1 MREKSMKNIKSE
13 LDDWMRAEYKR
24 SDFGE
29 IVRGKY
35 ATTQV
40 DFAELT
46 ELLLAVIGEDDG
58 IKFTHHSQRNFLADH
73 RSGEWTYEID
83 NANQIT
89 LRYWLSELGNIE
101 AAISNPPTVTTPK
114 DRTELQ
120 DALLKGVT
128 SLKTKV
134 AALKDRQ

>member
-1 MREKSMKNIKSE
+1 MKNIKSE
-13 LDDWMRAEYKR
+13 LNDWGRPEYKR

-46 ELLLAVIGEDDG
+46 ALLLAVIGEDEG
-58 IKFTHHSQRNFLADH
+58 IKFIHHSIGNYLANH
-73 RSGEWTYEID
+73 RAGEWTYEID

-89 LRYWLSELGNIE
+89 LRYWLSEFSSIE
-101 AAISNPPTVTTPK
+101 EAISNPPIVMTPK

-120 DALLKGVT
+120 DALLKG
-128 SLKTKV
+128 LKILKAKV
-134 AALKDRQ
+134 SDKKK

>member
-1 MREKSMKNIKSE
+1 MKNIKSE
-13 LDDWMRAEYKR
+13 LNDWGRPEYKR

-46 ELLLAVIGEDDG
+46 ALLLAVIGEDEG
-58 IKFTHHSQRNFLADH
+58 IKFIHHSIGNYLTDPRPC
-73 RSGEWTYEID
+73 EWTYEID

-89 LRYWLSELGNIE
+89 LRYWLSKFGNVE
-101 AAISNPPTVTTPK
+101 ESISNPSNIMTTK
-114 DRTELQ
+114 ERSELQ
-120 DALLKGVT
+120 EALLKGVM
-128 SLKTKV
+128 SLKIKV
-134 AALKDRQ
+134 AAIKDRQ

>member
-13 LDDWMRAEYKR
+13 LNDWGRPEYKR

-46 ELLLAVIGEDDG
+46 ALLLAVIGEDEG
-58 IKFTHHSQRNFLADH
+58 IKFIHHSIGNYLANH
-73 RSGEWTYEID
+73 RAGEWTYEID

-89 LRYWLSELGNIE
+89 LRYWWNSLKNVSEE
-101 AAISNPPTVTTPK
+101 ISNLPCVTTPK
-114 DRTELQ
+114 DR
-120 DALLKGVT
+120 
-128 SLKTKV
+128 
-134 AALKDRQ
+134 

>member
-1 MREKSMKNIKSE
+1 MKNIESE
-13 LDDWMRAEYKR
+13 LNDWGRPVYKR
-24 SDFGE
+24 SDFDE

-46 ELLLAVIGEDDG
+46 ALLLAVIAEDEG
-58 IKFTHHSQRNFLADH
+58 IKFINHSIGNYLADH

-89 LRYWLSELGNIE
+89 LRYWLSEFGSIE
-101 AAISNPPTVTTPK
+101 EAISNPPTVTTPK
-114 DRTELQ
+114 ERSEFQ
-120 DALLKGVT
+120 NALLKGIV
-128 SLKTKV
+128 SLKTKM
-134 AALKDRQ
+134 AALKERQ

>member
-1 MREKSMKNIKSE
+1 MKNINSDPE
-13 LDDWMRAEYKR
+13 DSLRPEYKR

-29 IVRGKY
+29 LIRGKY

-40 DFAELT
+40 DFHQLT
-46 ELLLAVIGEDDG
+46 GALLTCIGEDEG
-58 IKFTHHSQRNFLADH
+58 IKFMHHSIGNYLANH
-73 RSGEWTYEID
+73 KSGDWTYEID

-89 LRYWLSELGNIE
+89 LRYWLSEFGSTEE
-101 AAISNPPTVTTPK
+101 AVPNPTSVMTPK

-120 DALLKGVT
+120 NALLKGVT

-134 AALKDRQ
+134 AALQDQQ

>member
-1 MREKSMKNIKSE
+1 MKNIKSE
-13 LDDWMRAEYKR
+13 LNDWGRPEYKR

-46 ELLLAVIGEDDG
+46 ALLLAVIGEDEG
-58 IKFTHHSQRNFLADH
+58 VRFMHHSTGNSLAQHKRGD
-73 RSGEWTYEID
+73 WTYEID

-89 LRYWLSELGNIE
+89 VRYWLSEFGSLE
-101 AAISNPPTVTTPK
+101 QAISNQPIVTTPK
-114 DRTELQ
+114 ARAEFQ
-120 DALLKGVT
+120 DALLKGMT
-128 SLKTKV
+128 SLKTNV
-134 AALKDRQ
+134 AALKDGK

>member
-1 MREKSMKNIKSE
+1 MEKAKSE
-13 LDDWMRAEYKR
+13 LNDWGRPEYRR

-40 DFAELT
+40 DFHHLT
-46 ELLLAVIGEDDG
+46 GALLACIGEDEG
-58 IKFTHHSQRNFLADH
+58 IQFIHHSIGNYLADH
-73 RSGEWTYEID
+73 RCGEWTYEID

-89 LRYWLSELGNIE
+89 LRYWLSALESIE
-101 AAISNPPTVTTPK
+101 EAISNPPSVMTPK

-120 DALLKGVT
+120 DALLKGVIE
-128 SLKTKV
+128 LKTKMAV
-134 AALKDRQ
+134 PGNRQ